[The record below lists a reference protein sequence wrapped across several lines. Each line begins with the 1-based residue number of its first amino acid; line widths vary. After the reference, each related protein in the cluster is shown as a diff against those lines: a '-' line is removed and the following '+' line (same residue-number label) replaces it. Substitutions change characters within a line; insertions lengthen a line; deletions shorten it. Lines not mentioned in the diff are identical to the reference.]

1 MKISILSTITNFI
14 MENKAT
20 TIEMLFEKAEDYT
33 RTTIDLVKLN
43 AVDKTADV
51 MSSLLSRLAVSIVFV
66 MFAFLVNIG
75 LSLWIGELLGK
86 PYFGFFAVSSVYLLI
101 SIVLYIYKDEWI
113 KMPVSNFIIVKMLKK
128 S

>member
-1 MKISILSTITNFI
+1 

-33 RTTIDLVKLN
+33 RTTVDLVKLT

-66 MFAFLVNIG
+66 MFALLVNIG

-86 PYFGFFAVSSVYLLI
+86 TYLGFFAVSIFYLLI
-101 SIVLYIYKDEWI
+101 SIVLNIFKDEWI

>member
-1 MKISILSTITNFI
+1 

-51 MSSLLSRLAVSIVFV
+51 ISSLLSRLAVSVVIV
-66 MFAFLVNIG
+66 MFAILANIG

-86 PYFGFFAVSSVYLLI
+86 PYLGFFAVSVGYLLI
-101 SIVLYIYKDEWI
+101 SIVLNIFKDEWI
-113 KMPVSNFIIVKMLKK
+113 KMPVSNFIIVKLLKK
-128 S
+128 N

>member
-1 MKISILSTITNFI
+1 

-33 RTTIDLVKLN
+33 RTTVDLVKLT

-51 MSSLLSRLAVSIVFV
+51 VSSLLSRLAVSIVFV
-66 MFAFLVNIG
+66 MFVLLVNIG
-75 LSLWIGELLGK
+75 LSFWIGELLGK
-86 PYFGFFAVSSVYLLI
+86 TYLGFFAVSIFYLVI
-101 SIVLYIYKDEWI
+101 SIVLNIFKDEWI
-113 KMPVSNFIIVKMLKK
+113 KMPVSNFIIIKMLKK

>member
-1 MKISILSTITNFI
+1 

-33 RTTIDLVKLN
+33 RTTVDLVKLT

-66 MFAFLVNIG
+66 MFALLVNIG

-86 PYFGFFAVSSVYLLI
+86 TYFGFFAVSSVYLLI
-101 SIVLYIYKDEWI
+101 AIVLNIFKDEWI